1 MKKLDIK
8 GIIFDYGGTLD
19 TRGDHWSE
27 VLWQG
32 YEHFG
37 IGVADD
43 EEVEPGVSIHKQA
56 FRDAYV
62 YGERALA
69 VNPIV
74 TPDFH
79 FEDILREKLIL
90 ELNFLAGKELLETG
104 KDDSEKQAKLGNLG
118 NDSEASSSV
127 ISSSS
132 DSLSSDSSSS
142 DSLSSDS
149 SSSDSSSD
157 SSSSD
162 ASSESLFLSLSDS
175 EIHQI
180 AVDMARYIN
189 SKTLELLQENRQVLE
204 HLKQAGY
211 PMVLVSNFYGNINQV
226 LKDAEID
233 GYFKEVIE
241 SAVVGVRKPNP
252 AIFALGVCALDLPAS
267 QVLVVGDTYGKDII
281 PAHKLGCHTLWI
293 KGLQWEEKKVDES
306 IPDGIIKK
314 LSEMEGFLKIS

>member
-37 IGVADD
+37 IGVAAD
-43 EEVEPGVSIHKQA
+43 EEVEPGVSFHKQA

-104 KDDSEKQAKLGNLG
+104 KDDAEKQAKLGN
-118 NDSEASSSV
+118 D
-127 ISSSS
+127 
-132 DSLSSDSSSS
+132 
-142 DSLSSDS
+142 
-149 SSSDSSSD
+149 
-157 SSSSD
+157 SD
-162 ASSESLFLSLSDS
+162 ASSESLLLSLSDS

-180 AVDMARYIN
+180 AVDMAHYIN
-189 SKTLELLQENRQVLE
+189 AKTLDLLNENKQVLE

-293 KGLQWEEKKVDES
+293 KGLQWEEKQVDES
-306 IPDGIIKK
+306 IPDGIIRK
-314 LSEMEGFLKIS
+314 LSEMEEFLKIS

>member
-1 MKKLDIK
+1 MKVLDIK

-104 KDDSEKQAKLGNLG
+104 KDDAEKQAKLGNLG
-118 NDSEASSSV
+118 ND
-127 ISSSS
+127 
-132 DSLSSDSSSS
+132 
-142 DSLSSDS
+142 
-149 SSSDSSSD
+149 
-157 SSSSD
+157 SD

-175 EIHQI
+175 EIQQI

-189 SKTLELLQENRQVLE
+189 SKTLELLHENKQVLE

-226 LKDAEID
+226 LKDAGID
-233 GYFKEVIE
+233 GYFQNVIE

>member
-1 MKKLDIK
+1 MKVLDIK

-37 IGVADD
+37 IGVAAD

-104 KDDSEKQAKLGNLG
+104 KDDAEKQAKLGN
-118 NDSEASSSV
+118 E
-127 ISSSS
+127 
-132 DSLSSDSSSS
+132 
-142 DSLSSDS
+142 
-149 SSSDSSSD
+149 
-157 SSSSD
+157 SD
-162 ASSESLFLSLSDS
+162 ASSESLLLSLSDS

-180 AVDMARYIN
+180 AVDMAHYIN
-189 SKTLELLQENRQVLE
+189 AKTLDLLNENKQVLE

-293 KGLQWEEKKVDES
+293 KGLQWEEKQVDES
-306 IPDGIIKK
+306 IPDGIIRK
-314 LSEMEGFLKIS
+314 LSEMEEFLKIS

>member
-1 MKKLDIK
+1 MKVLDIK

-90 ELNFLAGKELLETG
+90 ELNFLAGKKLLETG
-104 KDDSEKQAKLGNLG
+104 KDDSEKQAKFGNPG
-118 NDSEASSSV
+118 KDSDASLSEMSSV
-127 ISSSS
+127 
-132 DSLSSDSSSS
+132 SDSSSVS
-142 DSLSSDS
+142 NSE
-149 SSSDSSSD
+149 
-157 SSSSD
+157 

-180 AVDMARYIN
+180 AADMARYIN
-189 SKTLELLQENRQVLE
+189 AKTLALLNENRQVLE

-226 LKDAEID
+226 LKDAGID
-233 GYFKEVIE
+233 GYFKDVIE
-241 SAVVGVRKPNP
+241 STVVGVRKPNP

>member
-1 MKKLDIK
+1 MKVLDIK

-37 IGVADD
+37 IGVAYD

-104 KDDSEKQAKLGNLG
+104 KDDSEKQAKLGNPG
-118 NDSEASSSV
+118 KD
-127 ISSSS
+127 
-132 DSLSSDSSSS
+132 
-142 DSLSSDS
+142 
-149 SSSDSSSD
+149 
-157 SSSSD
+157 SD
-162 ASSESLFLSLSDS
+162 ASSENLFLSLSDS
-175 EIHQI
+175 EIQQI

-189 SKTLELLQENRQVLE
+189 AKTLALLNENKQVLE
-204 HLKQAGY
+204 HLKQKGY

-226 LKDAEID
+226 LKDAGID
-233 GYFKEVIE
+233 GYFEDVIE

>member
-1 MKKLDIK
+1 MKVLDIK

-104 KDDSEKQAKLGNLG
+104 KDDSEKQA
-118 NDSEASSSV
+118 
-127 ISSSS
+127 
-132 DSLSSDSSSS
+132 
-142 DSLSSDS
+142 
-149 SSSDSSSD
+149 
-157 SSSSD
+157 
-162 ASSESLFLSLSDS
+162 LFLSLSDS
-175 EIHQI
+175 EIQQI
-180 AVDMARYIN
+180 AVDMAHYIN
-189 SKTLELLQENRQVLE
+189 AKTLALLNENKQVLE
-204 HLKQAGY
+204 HLKQNGY

-226 LKDAEID
+226 LKDAGID
-233 GYFKEVIE
+233 GYFEDVIE

>member
-37 IGVADD
+37 IGVAAD

-104 KDDSEKQAKLGNLG
+104 KDDAEKQAKLGN
-118 NDSEASSSV
+118 D
-127 ISSSS
+127 
-132 DSLSSDSSSS
+132 
-142 DSLSSDS
+142 
-149 SSSDSSSD
+149 
-157 SSSSD
+157 SD
-162 ASSESLFLSLSDS
+162 ASSESLLLSLSDS

-180 AVDMARYIN
+180 AVDMAHYIN
-189 SKTLELLQENRQVLE
+189 AKTLDLLQENKQVLE

-293 KGLQWEEKKVDES
+293 KGLQWEEKLVDES
-306 IPDGIIKK
+306 IPDGIIRK
-314 LSEMEGFLKIS
+314 LSEMEEFLKIS

>member
-37 IGVADD
+37 IGVAAD

-104 KDDSEKQAKLGNLG
+104 KDDAEKQAKLGN
-118 NDSEASSSV
+118 D
-127 ISSSS
+127 
-132 DSLSSDSSSS
+132 
-142 DSLSSDS
+142 
-149 SSSDSSSD
+149 
-157 SSSSD
+157 SD
-162 ASSESLFLSLSDS
+162 ASSESLLLSLSDS

-180 AVDMARYIN
+180 AVDMAHYIN
-189 SKTLELLQENRQVLE
+189 AKTLDLLHENKQVLE

-233 GYFKEVIE
+233 GYFKDVIE

-293 KGLQWEEKKVDES
+293 KGLQWEEKQVDES
-306 IPDGIIKK
+306 IPDGIIRK
-314 LSEMEGFLKIS
+314 LSEMEEFLKIS

>member
-37 IGVADD
+37 IGVAAD

-104 KDDSEKQAKLGNLG
+104 KDDAEKQAKLGN
-118 NDSEASSSV
+118 D
-127 ISSSS
+127 
-132 DSLSSDSSSS
+132 
-142 DSLSSDS
+142 
-149 SSSDSSSD
+149 
-157 SSSSD
+157 SD
-162 ASSESLFLSLSDS
+162 ASSESLLLFLSDS

-180 AVDMARYIN
+180 AVDMAHYIN
-189 SKTLELLQENRQVLE
+189 SKTLDLLHENKQVLE

-233 GYFKEVIE
+233 GYFKDVIE

-293 KGLQWEEKKVDES
+293 KGLQWEEKQVDES
-306 IPDGIIKK
+306 IPDGIIRK
-314 LSEMEGFLKIS
+314 LSEMEEFLKIS

>member
-8 GIIFDYGGTLD
+8 GIIFYYGGTLD

-43 EEVEPGVSIHKQA
+43 EEVEPGVSIPKQA

-90 ELNFLAGKELLETG
+90 ELNFLAGKLLLETG
-104 KDDSEKQAKLGNLG
+104 NDDEERQEKLGNLG
-118 NDSEASSSV
+118 RY
-127 ISSSS
+127 
-132 DSLSSDSSSS
+132 
-142 DSLSSDS
+142 
-149 SSSDSSSD
+149 
-157 SSSSD
+157 SD
-162 ASSESLFLSLSDS
+162 ASSESLFLSLSYS
-175 EIHQI
+175 EILQI
-180 AVDMARYIN
+180 AADMAQYIN
-189 SKTLELLQENRQVLE
+189 SKTLDLLHENKQVLE

-233 GYFKEVIE
+233 GYFKDVIE

-293 KGLQWEEKKVDES
+293 KGLQWEEKQVDES
-306 IPDGIIKK
+306 IPDGIIRK
-314 LSEMEGFLKIS
+314 LSEMEEFLKIS

>member
-1 MKKLDIK
+1 MKVLDIK

-104 KDDSEKQAKLGNLG
+104 KDDSEKQAKLGNPG
-118 NDSEASSSV
+118 KD
-127 ISSSS
+127 
-132 DSLSSDSSSS
+132 
-142 DSLSSDS
+142 
-149 SSSDSSSD
+149 
-157 SSSSD
+157 SD

-189 SKTLELLQENRQVLE
+189 AKTLALLNENRQVLE

-267 QVLVVGDTYGKDII
+267 QVLVVGDTYGKDIV

>member
-43 EEVEPGVSIHKQA
+43 EEVEPGVSIHKQV

-132 DSLSSDSSSS
+132 DSLSSDSSS
-142 DSLSSDS
+142 DS
-149 SSSDSSSD
+149 SSSD
-157 SSSSD
+157 SD

-189 SKTLELLQENRQVLE
+189 AKTLELLQENRQVLE

-233 GYFKEVIE
+233 GYFQNVIE

>member
-1 MKKLDIK
+1 MNREMKKLDIK

-37 IGVADD
+37 IGVAAD

-104 KDDSEKQAKLGNLG
+104 KDDAEKQAKLGN
-118 NDSEASSSV
+118 D
-127 ISSSS
+127 
-132 DSLSSDSSSS
+132 
-142 DSLSSDS
+142 
-149 SSSDSSSD
+149 
-157 SSSSD
+157 SD
-162 ASSESLFLSLSDS
+162 ASSESLLLSLSDS

-180 AVDMARYIN
+180 AVDMAHYIN
-189 SKTLELLQENRQVLE
+189 AKTLDLLQENKQVLE

-252 AIFALGVCALDLPAS
+252 AIFALGVCVLDLPAS

-293 KGLQWEEKKVDES
+293 KGLQWEEKQVDES
-306 IPDGIIKK
+306 IPDGIIRK
-314 LSEMEGFLKIS
+314 LSEMEEFLKIS

>member
-37 IGVADD
+37 IGVAAD

-104 KDDSEKQAKLGNLG
+104 KDDAEKQAKLGN
-118 NDSEASSSV
+118 D
-127 ISSSS
+127 
-132 DSLSSDSSSS
+132 
-142 DSLSSDS
+142 
-149 SSSDSSSD
+149 
-157 SSSSD
+157 SD
-162 ASSESLFLSLSDS
+162 ASSESLLLSLSDS

-180 AVDMARYIN
+180 AVDMAHYIN
-189 SKTLELLQENRQVLE
+189 AKTLDLLQENKQVLE

-233 GYFKEVIE
+233 GYFKDVIE

-252 AIFALGVCALDLPAS
+252 AIFALGVCALNLPAS

-293 KGLQWEEKKVDES
+293 KGLQWEEKQVDES
-306 IPDGIIKK
+306 IPDGIIRK
-314 LSEMEGFLKIS
+314 LSEMEEFLKIS

>member
-1 MKKLDIK
+1 MKVLDIK

-104 KDDSEKQAKLGNLG
+104 KDDAEKQAKLGN
-118 NDSEASSSV
+118 D
-127 ISSSS
+127 
-132 DSLSSDSSSS
+132 
-142 DSLSSDS
+142 
-149 SSSDSSSD
+149 
-157 SSSSD
+157 SD
-162 ASSESLFLSLSDS
+162 ASSESLLLSLSDS

-180 AVDMARYIN
+180 SVDMAHYIN
-189 SKTLELLQENRQVLE
+189 AKTLDLLQENKLVLE

-226 LKDAEID
+226 LKDAGID

-267 QVLVVGDTYGKDII
+267 QVLVVGDTYGKDIM

-293 KGLQWEEKKVDES
+293 KGLQWEEKQVDES
-306 IPDGIIKK
+306 IPDGIIRK
-314 LSEMEGFLKIS
+314 LSEMEDFLKIS

>member
-104 KDDSEKQAKLGNLG
+104 KDDSEKQAKLGNPG
-118 NDSEASSSV
+118 KD
-127 ISSSS
+127 
-132 DSLSSDSSSS
+132 
-142 DSLSSDS
+142 
-149 SSSDSSSD
+149 
-157 SSSSD
+157 SD

-189 SKTLELLQENRQVLE
+189 AKTLALLNENRQVLE

-211 PMVLVSNFYGNINQV
+211 PMVLVSNFYGNINHV

-267 QVLVVGDTYGKDII
+267 QVLVVGDTYGKDIV

>member
-1 MKKLDIK
+1 MNREMKKLDIK

-37 IGVADD
+37 IGVAAD

-132 DSLSSDSSSS
+132 DSLSSDSSS
-142 DSLSSDS
+142 D
-149 SSSDSSSD
+149 
-157 SSSSD
+157 SD

-189 SKTLELLQENRQVLE
+189 AKTLELLQENKQVLE

-314 LSEMEGFLKIS
+314 LSEMEEFLKIS

>member
-1 MKKLDIK
+1 MKVLDIK

-37 IGVADD
+37 IGVAAD

-104 KDDSEKQAKLGNLG
+104 KDDAEKQAKLGN
-118 NDSEASSSV
+118 D
-127 ISSSS
+127 
-132 DSLSSDSSSS
+132 
-142 DSLSSDS
+142 
-149 SSSDSSSD
+149 
-157 SSSSD
+157 SD
-162 ASSESLFLSLSDS
+162 ASSESLLLSLSDS

-180 AVDMARYIN
+180 AVDMAHYIN
-189 SKTLELLQENRQVLE
+189 AKTLDLLNENKQVLE

-233 GYFKEVIE
+233 GYFKDVIE

-293 KGLQWEEKKVDES
+293 KGLQWEEKQVDES
-306 IPDGIIKK
+306 IPDGIIRK
-314 LSEMEGFLKIS
+314 LSEMEEFLKIS

>member
-1 MKKLDIK
+1 MKVLDIK

-104 KDDSEKQAKLGNLG
+104 KDDAEKQAKLGN
-118 NDSEASSSV
+118 D
-127 ISSSS
+127 
-132 DSLSSDSSSS
+132 
-142 DSLSSDS
+142 
-149 SSSDSSSD
+149 
-157 SSSSD
+157 SD
-162 ASSESLFLSLSDS
+162 ASSESLLLSLSDS

-180 AVDMARYIN
+180 AVDMAHYIN
-189 SKTLELLQENRQVLE
+189 AKTLDLLQENKQVLE

-226 LKDAEID
+226 LKDAGID

-267 QVLVVGDTYGKDII
+267 QVLVVGDTYGKDIM

-293 KGLQWEEKKVDES
+293 KGLQWEEKQVDES
-306 IPDGIIKK
+306 IPDGIIRK
-314 LSEMEGFLKIS
+314 LSEMEDFLKIS

>member
-1 MKKLDIK
+1 MNREMKKLDIK

-37 IGVADD
+37 IGVAAD

-79 FEDILREKLIL
+79 FEDILSEKLIL

-104 KDDSEKQAKLGNLG
+104 KDDAEKQAKLGN
-118 NDSEASSSV
+118 D
-127 ISSSS
+127 
-132 DSLSSDSSSS
+132 
-142 DSLSSDS
+142 
-149 SSSDSSSD
+149 
-157 SSSSD
+157 SD
-162 ASSESLFLSLSDS
+162 ASSESLLLSLSDS

-180 AVDMARYIN
+180 AVDMAHYIN
-189 SKTLELLQENRQVLE
+189 AKTLDLLQENKQVLE

-226 LKDAEID
+226 LKDAGID

-267 QVLVVGDTYGKDII
+267 QVLVVGDTYSKDIM

-293 KGLQWEEKKVDES
+293 KGLQWEEKQVDES
-306 IPDGIIKK
+306 IPDGIIRK
-314 LSEMEGFLKIS
+314 LSEMEDFLKIS

>member
-1 MKKLDIK
+1 MKVLDIK

-104 KDDSEKQAKLGNLG
+104 KDDAEKQAKLGNFG
-118 NDSEASSSV
+118 KDSE
-127 ISSSS
+127 
-132 DSLSSDSSSS
+132 
-142 DSLSSDS
+142 
-149 SSSDSSSD
+149 
-157 SSSSD
+157 

-180 AVDMARYIN
+180 AADMARYIN
-189 SKTLELLQENRQVLE
+189 AKTLALLNENKQVLE

-226 LKDAEID
+226 LKDAGID
-233 GYFKEVIE
+233 GYFQDVIE

>member
-1 MKKLDIK
+1 MNREMKKLDIK

-37 IGVADD
+37 IGVAAD

-104 KDDSEKQAKLGNLG
+104 KDDAEKQAKLGN
-118 NDSEASSSV
+118 D
-127 ISSSS
+127 
-132 DSLSSDSSSS
+132 
-142 DSLSSDS
+142 
-149 SSSDSSSD
+149 
-157 SSSSD
+157 SD
-162 ASSESLFLSLSDS
+162 ASSESLLLSLSDS

-180 AVDMARYIN
+180 AVDMAHYIN
-189 SKTLELLQENRQVLE
+189 AKTLDLLQENKQVLE

-226 LKDAEID
+226 LKDAGID

-267 QVLVVGDTYGKDII
+267 QVLVVGDTYGKDIM

-293 KGLQWEEKKVDES
+293 KGLQWEEKQVDES
-306 IPDGIIKK
+306 IPDGIIRK
-314 LSEMEGFLKIS
+314 LSEVEDFLKIS

>member
-1 MKKLDIK
+1 MKVLDIK

-104 KDDSEKQAKLGNLG
+104 KDDSEKQTKLGNPG
-118 NDSEASSSV
+118 KD
-127 ISSSS
+127 
-132 DSLSSDSSSS
+132 
-142 DSLSSDS
+142 
-149 SSSDSSSD
+149 
-157 SSSSD
+157 SD

-175 EIHQI
+175 EILQI

-189 SKTLELLQENRQVLE
+189 AKTLALLKENKLVLE
-204 HLKQAGY
+204 HLKQKGY

-226 LKDAEID
+226 LKDAGID
-233 GYFKEVIE
+233 GYFEDVIE

-314 LSEMEGFLKIS
+314 LSEMEEFLKIS

>member
-1 MKKLDIK
+1 MKVLDIK

-74 TPDFH
+74 TSDFH

-104 KDDSEKQAKLGNLG
+104 KDDSEKQAKLGNPG
-118 NDSEASSSV
+118 KD
-127 ISSSS
+127 
-132 DSLSSDSSSS
+132 
-142 DSLSSDS
+142 
-149 SSSDSSSD
+149 
-157 SSSSD
+157 SD
-162 ASSESLFLSLSDS
+162 ASLSESLFLSLSDS
-175 EIHQI
+175 EIQQI
-180 AVDMARYIN
+180 AVDMAHYIN
-189 SKTLELLQENRQVLE
+189 AKTLALLNENKQVLE
-204 HLKQAGY
+204 HLKQKGY

-226 LKDAEID
+226 LKDAGID
-233 GYFKEVIE
+233 GYFEDVIE

-267 QVLVVGDTYGKDII
+267 QVLVVGDTYGKDIV

>member
-1 MKKLDIK
+1 MKVLDIK

-90 ELNFLAGKELLETG
+90 ELNFLAGKKLLETG
-104 KDDSEKQAKLGNLG
+104 KDDSEKQAKLGNPG
-118 NDSEASSSV
+118 KD
-127 ISSSS
+127 
-132 DSLSSDSSSS
+132 
-142 DSLSSDS
+142 
-149 SSSDSSSD
+149 
-157 SSSSD
+157 SD
-162 ASSESLFLSLSDS
+162 ASSECFFLSLSDS
-175 EIHQI
+175 EIRQI

-189 SKTLELLQENRQVLE
+189 AKTLALLNENRQVLE
-204 HLKQAGY
+204 HLKQKGY

-226 LKDAEID
+226 LKDAGID
-233 GYFKEVIE
+233 GYFKDVIE

-314 LSEMEGFLKIS
+314 LSEMEEFLKIS

>member
-32 YEHFG
+32 YEHFD

-43 EEVEPGVSIHKQA
+43 EEVEPGVSISKQA

-90 ELNFLAGKELLETG
+90 ELHFLAGKELLETG
-104 KDDSEKQAKLGNLG
+104 KDDAEKQAKLGN
-118 NDSEASSSV
+118 D
-127 ISSSS
+127 
-132 DSLSSDSSSS
+132 
-142 DSLSSDS
+142 
-149 SSSDSSSD
+149 
-157 SSSSD
+157 SD
-162 ASSESLFLSLSDS
+162 ASSESLLLSLSDS

-180 AVDMARYIN
+180 AVDMAHYIN
-189 SKTLELLQENRQVLE
+189 AKTLDLLQENKQVLE

-293 KGLQWEEKKVDES
+293 KGLQWEEKQVDES
-306 IPDGIIKK
+306 IPDGIIRK
-314 LSEMEGFLKIS
+314 LSEMEEFLKIS

>member
-1 MKKLDIK
+1 MKVLDIK

-104 KDDSEKQAKLGNLG
+104 KDDAEKQAKLGNFG
-118 NDSEASSSV
+118 KDSE
-127 ISSSS
+127 
-132 DSLSSDSSSS
+132 
-142 DSLSSDS
+142 
-149 SSSDSSSD
+149 
-157 SSSSD
+157 

-180 AVDMARYIN
+180 AADMARYIN
-189 SKTLELLQENRQVLE
+189 AKTLALLNENKQVLE

>member
-1 MKKLDIK
+1 MKELDIK

-118 NDSEASSSV
+118 NDSEASPSEM
-127 ISSSS
+127 
-132 DSLSSDSSSS
+132 
-142 DSLSSDS
+142 S

-157 SSSSD
+157 SDS
-162 ASSESLFLSLSDS
+162 SSESLFLSLSDS

-189 SKTLELLQENRQVLE
+189 AKTLELLQENKQVLE

-226 LKDAEID
+226 LNDAEID

-267 QVLVVGDTYGKDII
+267 QVLVVGDTYGKDIV

-306 IPDGIIKK
+306 IPDGIIRK
-314 LSEMEGFLKIS
+314 LSEMEEFLKIS

>member
-1 MKKLDIK
+1 MKELDIK

-43 EEVEPGVSIHKQA
+43 EEVESGVSIHKQA

-118 NDSEASSSV
+118 NDS
-127 ISSSS
+127 
-132 DSLSSDSSSS
+132 DSS
-142 DSLSSDS
+142 
-149 SSSDSSSD
+149 
-157 SSSSD
+157 
-162 ASSESLFLSLSDS
+162 SSESLFLSLSDS

-189 SKTLELLQENRQVLE
+189 AKTLELLQENRQVLE

>member
-1 MKKLDIK
+1 MNREMKKLDIK

-37 IGVADD
+37 IGVVAD

-104 KDDSEKQAKLGNLG
+104 KDDAEKQAKLGN
-118 NDSEASSSV
+118 D
-127 ISSSS
+127 
-132 DSLSSDSSSS
+132 
-142 DSLSSDS
+142 
-149 SSSDSSSD
+149 
-157 SSSSD
+157 SD
-162 ASSESLFLSLSDS
+162 ASSESLLLSLSDS

-180 AVDMARYIN
+180 AVDMAHYIN
-189 SKTLELLQENRQVLE
+189 AKTLDLLHENKQVLE

-233 GYFKEVIE
+233 GYFKDVIE

-293 KGLQWEEKKVDES
+293 KGLQWEEKQVDES
-306 IPDGIIKK
+306 IPDGIIRK
-314 LSEMEGFLKIS
+314 LSEMEEFLKIS

>member
-37 IGVADD
+37 IGVAAD

-104 KDDSEKQAKLGNLG
+104 KDDAEKQAKLGN
-118 NDSEASSSV
+118 D
-127 ISSSS
+127 
-132 DSLSSDSSSS
+132 
-142 DSLSSDS
+142 
-149 SSSDSSSD
+149 
-157 SSSSD
+157 SD
-162 ASSESLFLSLSDS
+162 ASSESLLLSLSDS
-175 EIHQI
+175 EINQI
-180 AVDMARYIN
+180 AVDMAHYIN
-189 SKTLELLQENRQVLE
+189 AKTLDLLNENKQVLE

-293 KGLQWEEKKVDES
+293 KGLQWEEKQVDES
-306 IPDGIIKK
+306 IPDGIIRK
-314 LSEMEGFLKIS
+314 LSEMEEFLKIS

>member
-43 EEVEPGVSIHKQA
+43 EEVEPGVSIPKQA

-104 KDDSEKQAKLGNLG
+104 KDDAEKQAKLGN
-118 NDSEASSSV
+118 D
-127 ISSSS
+127 
-132 DSLSSDSSSS
+132 
-142 DSLSSDS
+142 
-149 SSSDSSSD
+149 
-157 SSSSD
+157 SD
-162 ASSESLFLSLSDS
+162 ASSESLLLSLSDS

-180 AVDMARYIN
+180 VVDMAHYIN
-189 SKTLELLQENRQVLE
+189 AKTLDLLQENKQVLE

-233 GYFKEVIE
+233 GYFKDVIE

-293 KGLQWEEKKVDES
+293 KGLQWEEKQVDES
-306 IPDGIIKK
+306 IPDGIIRK
-314 LSEMEGFLKIS
+314 LSEMEEFLKIS